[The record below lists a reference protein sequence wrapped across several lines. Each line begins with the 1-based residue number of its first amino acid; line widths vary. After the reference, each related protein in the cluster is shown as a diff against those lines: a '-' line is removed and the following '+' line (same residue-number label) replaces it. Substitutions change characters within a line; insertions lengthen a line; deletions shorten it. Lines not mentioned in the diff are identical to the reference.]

1 VARRTSWCSPA
12 VAASPAGAAAGVFFR
27 RPWPRA
33 AAAIWLMQVSSPKC
47 IYANYLIIFLM
58 MKKHII
64 FLFYSILFAY
74 VGIPVIAEIKLMC
87 QMPADACLLLVVS
100 NPNYTKQKP

>member
-12 VAASPAGAAAGVFFR
+12 AASPAGAAAGVFFR

-33 AAAIWLMQVSSPKC
+33 AAAIWLMQVSSLKC
-47 IYANYLIIFLM
+47 IYANYLVSVLL
-58 MKKHII
+58 MKKYIL

-74 VGIPVIAEIKLMC
+74 IGIPVIDEIKLMC
-87 QMPADACLLLVVS
+87 QMPADACLLLVVP
-100 NPNYTKQKP
+100 NPNYTKHKP